1 MDNYKIEDI
10 ISEITNPEFWNRKNL
25 NRSKIHTVIN
35 NYAKKKNIE
44 LPYSSCFTYRKN
56 KGFVCLSP
64 YLLKFITINI
74 FFEVVESEDSKE
86 FEPLKFS
93 TPVKYSFFEIF
104 YKNQKIPNMEQL
116 FKVINNSLIEELNE
130 LMKKYHLTK
139 DEIINILSSDN

>member
-25 NRSKIHTVIN
+25 NRSKIQTTIN

-64 YLLKFITINI
+64 YLLKSITINI
-74 FFEVVESEDSKE
+74 FFEVVENEETGE

-104 YKNQKIPNMEQL
+104 YKNQKVANMEQL
-116 FKVINNSLIEELNE
+116 FKEINNSLIEELNE

-139 DEIINILSSDN
+139 DEIINVLSSNN

>member
-56 KGFVCLSP
+56 RGFVCLSP
-64 YLLKFITINI
+64 YLLKSITINI

-116 FKVINNSLIEELNE
+116 FKGINNSLIEELNE

-139 DEIINILSSDN
+139 DEIINVLSSNN

>member
-10 ISEITNPEFWNRKNL
+10 ISEITNSEFWNRKNL

-64 YLLKFITINI
+64 YLLKSITINI

-104 YKNQKIPNMEQL
+104 YKNQKIPDMEQL

-139 DEIINILSSDN
+139 DEIINVLSSDN

>member
-10 ISEITNPEFWNRKNL
+10 ISDLTNSEFWNRKNL

-64 YLLKFITINI
+64 YLLKSITINI

-116 FKVINNSLIEELNE
+116 FKGINNSLIEELNE

-139 DEIINILSSDN
+139 DEIINVLSSNN

>member
-25 NRSKIHTVIN
+25 NRSKIHTIIN

-64 YLLKFITINI
+64 YLLKSITINI

-139 DEIINILSSDN
+139 GEIINILSSEN

>member
-56 KGFVCLSP
+56 KGFVCLNP
-64 YLLKFITINI
+64 YLLKSITINI

-139 DEIINILSSDN
+139 NEIINILSSDN

>member
-64 YLLKFITINI
+64 YLLKSITINI

-93 TPVKYSFFEIF
+93 TSVKYSFFEIF

>member
-25 NRSKIHTVIN
+25 NRSKNNTVIK

-64 YLLKFITINI
+64 YLLKSITINI

-130 LMKKYHLTK
+130 LMKKYNLTK
-139 DEIINILSSDN
+139 DEIINVLSSDN

>member
-93 TPVKYSFFEIF
+93 TLVKYSFFEIF

>member
-64 YLLKFITINI
+64 YLLKSITINI

-139 DEIINILSSDN
+139 NEIINILSSDN

>member
-64 YLLKFITINI
+64 YLLKSITINI
-74 FFEVVESEDSKE
+74 FFEVVESEDTKE

>member
-25 NRSKIHTVIN
+25 NRSKIQTTIN

-56 KGFVCLSP
+56 KGFVCLSS
-64 YLLKFITINI
+64 YLLKSITINI
-74 FFEVVESEDSKE
+74 FFEVFESEDSKE

-93 TPVKYSFFEIF
+93 TLVKYSFFEIF
-104 YKNQKIPNMEQL
+104 YKNQKISNMEQL
-116 FKVINNSLIEELNE
+116 FKGINNSLIEELNE

-139 DEIINILSSDN
+139 GEIINILSSEN

>member
-64 YLLKFITINI
+64 YFLKSITINI
-74 FFEVVESEDSKE
+74 FFEVVENEESGE

-104 YKNQKIPNMEQL
+104 YKNQKISNMEQL

-139 DEIINILSSDN
+139 DEIINILSSNN

>member
-64 YLLKFITINI
+64 YLLKSITINI

-116 FKVINNSLIEELNE
+116 FKVINNSLVEDLNE

-139 DEIINILSSDN
+139 NEIINILSSEN

>member
-10 ISEITNPEFWNRKNL
+10 ISDLTNSEFWNRKNL
-25 NRSKIHTVIN
+25 NRSKIQTTIN

-74 FFEVVESEDSKE
+74 FFEVIESEDSKE

-93 TPVKYSFFEIF
+93 TLVKYSFFEIF
-104 YKNQKIPNMEQL
+104 YKNQKISNMEQL

-139 DEIINILSSDN
+139 GEIINILSSEN

>member
-25 NRSKIHTVIN
+25 NRSKIQTTIN

-56 KGFVCLSP
+56 KGFACLSP
-64 YLLKFITINI
+64 YLLKSITINI
-74 FFEVVESEDSKE
+74 FFEVFESEDSKE

-93 TPVKYSFFEIF
+93 TLVKYSFFEIF
-104 YKNQKIPNMEQL
+104 YKNQKISNMEQL

-139 DEIINILSSDN
+139 GEIINILSSEN

>member
-25 NRSKIHTVIN
+25 NRSKIQTTIN

-56 KGFVCLSP
+56 KGFVCLSL
-64 YLLKFITINI
+64 YLLKSITINI
-74 FFEVVESEDSKE
+74 FFEVFESEDSKE

-93 TPVKYSFFEIF
+93 TLVKYSFFEIF
-104 YKNQKIPNMEQL
+104 YKNQKISNMEQL

-139 DEIINILSSDN
+139 GEIINILSSEN

>member
-10 ISEITNPEFWNRKNL
+10 ISDLTNSEFWNRKNL
-25 NRSKIHTVIN
+25 NRSKIQTTIN

-64 YLLKFITINI
+64 YLLKSITINI
-74 FFEVVESEDSKE
+74 FFEVFESKDSKE

-104 YKNQKIPNMEQL
+104 YKNQKISNMEQL

>member
-1 MDNYKIEDI
+1 MDNYKTEDI

-64 YLLKFITINI
+64 YLLKSITINI

-116 FKVINNSLIEELNE
+116 FKGINNSLIEELNE

-139 DEIINILSSDN
+139 DEIINVLSSNN

>member
-56 KGFVCLSP
+56 KEFVCLSP
-64 YLLKFITINI
+64 YLLKSITINI

-104 YKNQKIPNMEQL
+104 
-116 FKVINNSLIEELNE
+116 
-130 LMKKYHLTK
+130 
-139 DEIINILSSDN
+139 

>member
-10 ISEITNPEFWNRKNL
+10 ISDLTNSEFWNRKNL
-25 NRSKIHTVIN
+25 NRSKIQTTIN

-64 YLLKFITINI
+64 YLLKSITINI
-74 FFEVVESEDSKE
+74 FFEVFESEDSKE

-93 TPVKYSFFEIF
+93 TLVKYSFFEIF
-104 YKNQKIPNMEQL
+104 YKNQKISNMEQL

-139 DEIINILSSDN
+139 GEIINILSSEN

>member
-25 NRSKIHTVIN
+25 NRSKIQTTIN

-64 YLLKFITINI
+64 YLLKSITINI
-74 FFEVVESEDSKE
+74 FFEVFESEDSKE

-93 TPVKYSFFEIF
+93 TLVKYSFFEIF
-104 YKNQKIPNMEQL
+104 YKNQKISNMEQL
-116 FKVINNSLIEELNE
+116 FKGINNSLIEELNE

-139 DEIINILSSDN
+139 GEIINILSSEN

>member
-10 ISEITNPEFWNRKNL
+10 ISEITKPEFWNRKNL

>member
-64 YLLKFITINI
+64 YLLKSITINI
-74 FFEVVESEDSKE
+74 FFEIVESEDYKE

>member
-25 NRSKIHTVIN
+25 NRSKIHTIIN

-64 YLLKFITINI
+64 YLLKSITINI

-130 LMKKYHLTK
+130 LMKKYNLTK
-139 DEIINILSSDN
+139 DEIINVLSSDN

>member
-1 MDNYKIEDI
+1 MDNYKIEYI
-10 ISEITNPEFWNRKNL
+10 ISEITNSEFWNRKNL

-64 YLLKFITINI
+64 YLLKSITINI

>member
-64 YLLKFITINI
+64 YLLKSITINI

-116 FKVINNSLIEELNE
+116 FKGINNSLIEELNE

-139 DEIINILSSDN
+139 DEIINVLSSNN